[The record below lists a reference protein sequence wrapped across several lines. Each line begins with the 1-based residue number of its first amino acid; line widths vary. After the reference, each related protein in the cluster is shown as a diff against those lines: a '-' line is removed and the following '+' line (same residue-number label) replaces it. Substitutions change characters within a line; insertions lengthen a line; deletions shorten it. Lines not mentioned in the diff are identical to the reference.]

1 MSPRRSRRLIR
12 AATGALAITALAAPA
27 ASARPVDPPAGWKLA
42 PPAESRSQLHT
53 AAPTVIRSTDDGFD
67 WGAAGIGA
75 GAGGHGDRLERDRD
89 DRDRHDRGPAPAL
102 LDVELR
108 DGAGRR
114 L

>member
-75 GAGGHGDRLERDRD
+75 GAGAAIVLLSLGGARVRRHGT
-89 DRDRHDRGPAPAL
+89 
-102 LDVELR
+102 V
-108 DGAGRR
+108 GA
-114 L
+114 